1 MVLYPGVEIAQNF
14 NTQAYTQEWQR
25 FMIGSEDTVE
35 ISRGYLKEPVS
46 ITGCMGYLK
55 NFYCILN
62 IEYFLFDLPWSCVVF
77 YNNKF
82 QNTTILIIFQD
93 QIMKKMWTTIHVT
106 TLIIL
111 INTILY
117 GIIYHQCIYTIKYDF
132 HAYFFSF
139 FLYLLIFWRLTLL
152 TCFVM
157 YYALRL
163 VGLYFAITMFL

>member
-62 IEYFLFDLPWSCVVF
+62 IEYFLFDLP
-77 YNNKF
+77 
-82 QNTTILIIFQD
+82 
-93 QIMKKMWTTIHVT
+93 
-106 TLIIL
+106 
-111 INTILY
+111 
-117 GIIYHQCIYTIKYDF
+117 
-132 HAYFFSF
+132 
-139 FLYLLIFWRLTLL
+139 
-152 TCFVM
+152 
-157 YYALRL
+157 
-163 VGLYFAITMFL
+163 